1 MTKRMTMNNLKEKIK
16 NKIGDIVKYLFD
28 RFIGCPDIHSIQKYL
43 NNQGLLVYNHYDAFD
58 DQIYDVYFNLSN
70 LDNVTFKCE
79 DISWGSLN
87 SNYIKTFKNQP
98 YLHIGKI
105 DCSNNQVA
113 CYKYL
118 TKFTIENDD
127 GKYVSH
133 CKCKA
138 TLRFKNFTELL
149 YNQIEELRL
158 QLKEYRENKLL
169 DDINKDF

>member
-1 MTKRMTMNNLKEKIK
+1 MKIKEKIK
-16 NKIGDIVKYLFD
+16 EMIGEVVNYLCD
-28 RFIGCPDIHSIQKYL
+28 KFIGCPSIHDIQKYL
-43 NNQGLLVYNHYDAFD
+43 NNQGLLVYNHYDSFN

-79 DISWGSLN
+79 DISWGNLN
-87 SNYIKTFKNQP
+87 SNYIKTFKNQQ

-105 DCSNNQVA
+105 ECSNGQVL

-118 TKFTIENDD
+118 TNFTIENDN

-133 CKCKA
+133 CKCKGL
-138 TLRFKNFTELL
+138 LRFKNYTEIL
-149 YNQIEELRL
+149 YKQIEELKNL
-158 QLKEYRENKLL
+158 PLELKEYREQKLL

>member
-1 MTKRMTMNNLKEKIK
+1 MNNLKEKIK

-127 GKYVSH
+127 GKYKYVSH

-149 YNQIEELRL
+149 YNQIEELRNLPL

>member
-1 MTKRMTMNNLKEKIK
+1 MNIKEKIK
-16 NKIGDIVKYLFD
+16 EMVGEFVNYLCD
-28 RFIGCPDIHSIQKYL
+28 KFIGFPSIHDIQKYL
-43 NNQGLLVYNHYDAFD
+43 NNQGLLVYNHYDSFN

-79 DISWGSLN
+79 DISWGNLN
-87 SNYIKTFKNQP
+87 SNYIKTFKNQQ

-105 DCSNNQVA
+105 ECSNGQVL

-118 TKFTIENDD
+118 TNFTIENDN

-133 CKCKA
+133 CKCKGL
-138 TLRFKNFTELL
+138 LRFKNYTEIL
-149 YNQIEELRL
+149 YKQIEELKNL
-158 QLKEYRENKLL
+158 PLELKEYREQKLL

>member
-1 MTKRMTMNNLKEKIK
+1 M
-16 NKIGDIVKYLFD
+16 KYLFD

-43 NNQGLLVYNHYDAFD
+43 NNQGLLVYNHYDSYD

-70 LDNVTFKCE
+70 LDNVTFKCD

-105 DCSNNQVA
+105 DCSNNQVV

-118 TKFTIENDD
+118 TNFTIENED

-133 CKCKA
+133 CKCKGL
-138 TLRFKNFTELL
+138 LRFKNFTELL
-149 YNQIEELRL
+149 YNQIEELRNL
-158 QLKEYRENKLL
+158 PLKLKGYREHKLL